1 MKRLITDLE
10 LQYWLKKKDQDELE
24 IFQFGNEKFKA
35 ELEGETLVLEST
47 YEDEEAAI
55 YTDPE
60 TLEFKRV
67 TITGG

>member
-10 LQYWLKKKDQDELE
+10 LQYWLKKKNQDELE
-24 IFQFGNEKFKA
+24 IFQFGSEKFKA
-35 ELEGETLVLEST
+35 WLEGETLVLEST
-47 YEDEEAAI
+47 YRDEETAI
-55 YTDPE
+55 YTNPE